1 MQRFAKLLLPL
12 LMAGALVACDQK
24 EDREDKIVANLPIQQ
39 AYENNVEKMATVL
52 EETHPRVP
60 KEKIKEVL
68 RSHLTV
74 QDQHRDLFKLYSEK
88 NFTDAEFDT
97 IVEVTHDPVKAR
109 DLNSTEQG
117 KQLSTKLTKLMIE
130 SAEDPKTQAEAT
142 MRMQQVEK
150 DLAALEKA
158 TP

>member
-24 EDREDKIVANLPIQQ
+24 ESREDKIVANLPIQQ
-39 AYENNVEKMATVL
+39 AYDNNVEKIATVL

-60 KEKIKEVL
+60 KDKIKEVV
-68 RSHLTV
+68 RRHLTV
-74 QDQHRDLFKLYSEK
+74 EDQHRDLFKLYSEK
-88 NFTDAEFDT
+88 NFNDQEFDT
-97 IVEVTHDPVKAR
+97 IVEATHDPKKAR
-109 DLNSTEQG
+109 DLNSTEEG

-130 SAEDPKTQAEAT
+130 SAEDPKTQAEAST
-142 MRMQQVEK
+142 RMQQVES

>member
-1 MQRFAKLLLPL
+1 MQRFTKLLLPL

-24 EDREDKIVANLPIQQ
+24 ENREDKIVANLPIQQ

-52 EETHPRVP
+52 EQSHPRVP

-68 RSHLTV
+68 RRHLTV

-88 NFTDAEFDT
+88 NFTDEEFD
-97 IVEVTHDPVKAR
+97 ILVEVTHDPVKAR
-109 DLNSTEQG
+109 DLNNTEKG
-117 KQLSTKLTKLMIE
+117 KQLSTKLTTLMIE
-130 SAEDPKTQAEAT
+130 SAEDPNTQAEAT
-142 MRMQQVEK
+142 LRMQQVEK
-150 DLAALEKA
+150 DLAALEQA

>member
-1 MQRFAKLLLPL
+1 MQRFAKLLLPV
-12 LMAGALVACDQK
+12 LVASALAACGQK
-24 EDREDKIVANLPIQQ
+24 EDREDKIIANLPIQQ
-39 AYENNVEKMATVL
+39 AYENNVEKMASVL
-52 EETHPRVP
+52 EQTHPRVP
-60 KEKIKEVL
+60 KEQIKEVL
-68 RSHLTV
+68 RRHLTV
-74 QDQHRDLFKLYSEK
+74 QDQHQDLFKLYSEK
-88 NFTDAEFDT
+88 NFTDEEFDT

-130 SAEDPKTQAEAT
+130 SAEDPQTQAKAT
-142 MRMQQVEK
+142 ERMQQVEK